1 MDNKNIQG
9 EEIITCLLLKQI
21 IFLATAIWKIV
32 REKRLFCSILRA
44 VPSKTSKTI

>member
-32 REKRLFCSILRA
+32 RKKDCFA
-44 VPSKTSKTI
+44 AY